1 MRIRMRMSEV
11 VVVEVEE
18 VKRSVEKAKAVAM
31 AEQRVVLL
39 EHFVKRVLKGSAVAR
54 RRQWWC

>member
-1 MRIRMRMSEV
+1 MRMSEV